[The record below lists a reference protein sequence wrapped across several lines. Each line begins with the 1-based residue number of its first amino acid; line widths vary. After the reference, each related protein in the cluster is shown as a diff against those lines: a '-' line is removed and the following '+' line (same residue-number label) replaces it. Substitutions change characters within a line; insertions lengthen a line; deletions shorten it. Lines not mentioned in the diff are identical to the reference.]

1 VICTRDLHPELPRA
15 DASCLDTNALALS
28 DIDGDGDL
36 DLILGNYEGPNLLLL
51 NNGSGYFTQTVTLP
65 GGDAST
71 AALAVGDVRSTATAS
86 ST

>member
-1 VICTRDLHPELPRA
+1 MICTRDLHPELPRA
-15 DASCLDTNALALS
+15 GASCLDTDALALS

-36 DLILGNYEGPNLLLL
+36 DLILGNYEEPNLLLL